1 MNIPFPIRK
10 ECPPGACVCNRD
22 ALLADPHADLRILQ
36 LTQQE
41 EKKLVDRLESIATL
55 DELERMKTRMREL
68 LGIEVRITP
77 SDNVVRTTRGFRIE
91 LADQPGLCRKTRQA
105 IPAAIRRSMDTHPE
119 IAYAIL
125 DQRGLL
131 GDMDAI
137 GDAHGD
143 NDNPN
148 KNEI

>member
-131 GDMDAI
+131 GGMDAI
-137 GDAHGD
+137 GDAHGE